1 MQFRLRSCF
10 DGVGDHQVRF
20 ALGQRIEDRGVVAPR
35 DDRRFLKMSPV
46 EALAQLL
53 LASPPP
59 KPVKPPTKPVAPP
72 PNHRHRR
79 RDRVEAR
86 CLGVSGTNEGGQEQA
101 GEKAGSKPHGRLK
114 DCKGHGNLG
123 PPLQERLKLRH
134 RAVNLNWR
142 ALSKAQG
149 GVHSRRS
156 NRNGRTGPSRI
167 EGASG

>member
-46 EALAQLL
+46 EALAQPL

-86 CLGVSGTNEGGQEQA
+86 CLGVSETNEGGR
-101 GEKAGSKPHGRLK
+101 SKP
-114 DCKGHGNLG
+114 
-123 PPLQERLKLRH
+123 
-134 RAVNLNWR
+134 A
-142 ALSKAQG
+142 
-149 GVHSRRS
+149 RRPEA
-156 NRNGRTGPSRI
+156 NRM
-167 EGASG
+167 ED